1 MCQLIGDLISYT
13 SYGMC
18 KRPIP
23 HSFQIQKVRFKLI
36 NKTISNRKV
45 LHTCKRVCNIFCCG
59 RPHKNISLSD
69 NITSGIKLSSSTG
82 CCPPSLIIP
91 KSICSSAQIFAKSAG
106 YGILPGWGHNR
117 FSHSPITLSRY
128 YYANHKFF
136 YHKRIP

>member
-1 MCQLIGDLISYT
+1 MCQLIGYLISYT

-82 CCPPSLIIP
+82 RCPPSLIIP
-91 KSICSSAQIFAKSAG
+91 KSICSSAQIFFRNKILQFFPLRSLRDMVSCRAG
-106 YGILPGWGHNR
+106 VIIGFHTP
-117 FSHSPITLSRY
+117 P
-128 YYANHKFF
+128 
-136 YHKRIP
+136 